1 MTDSPRS
8 IAEIDKALPS
18 GEGQEGFSGYG
29 VMGMPF
35 ASGHY
40 LALRHFPASSVGEG
54 YDAVWHRDPAGEWV
68 IYSSVSPEVSCAR
81 YFGSALEDARTER
94 ISVTW
99 TGPFAFTVE
108 VQGRLVW
115 DVELG
120 RSAATVA
127 MTGLGRKLPTAL
139 WRRPAV
145 LSLMSRVA
153 GPVLGVGRV
162 RLIGTSPNG
171 QWFRAN
177 PRRLWIVENSGARI
191 GGIDIGPPGPLAEQA
206 RLGDFWLPQRGM
218 FVVGE
223 SYFEQYDAARHQA
236 ARPGS

>member
-8 IAEIDKALPS
+8 IAEIDKALPP
-18 GEGQEGFSGYG
+18 GADQERFSGYG
-29 VMGMPF
+29 LMGMPF

-40 LALRHFPASSVGEG
+40 LAFRHFPASSVGAG
-54 YDAVWHRDPAGEWV
+54 YDSVWHRDPIGKWV
-68 IYSSVSPEVSCAR
+68 IYSNVSPEASCAR
-81 YFGSALEDARTER
+81 YFGSALEDARVEH

-99 TGPFAFTVE
+99 TGPYAFTVE
-108 VQGRLVW
+108 VRDKLVW
-115 DVELG
+115 DLELG

-127 MTGLGRKLPTAL
+127 MTDLGRILPAAL

-145 LSLMSRVA
+145 LRLMSRVA
-153 GPVLGVGRV
+153 GPALGVGRV
-162 RLIGTSPNG
+162 RLSGTSPNG

-177 PRRLWIVENSGARI
+177 PRMLWTVENSVARI
-191 GGIDIGPPGPLAEQA
+191 DGIDIGPPGPLAEQA
-206 RLGDFWLPQRGM
+206 RLGEFWLPQRGM

-223 SYFEQYDAARHQA
+223 AYFEQYDASRHLA